1 MQYTIGD
8 VLTFIGL
15 IVGLL
20 ISIWASLVGF
30 ALVFPHKAEHA
41 KAHLQNS
48 PWASLILGA
57 AVFVLGA
64 IPAIVLL
71 NLHMPIFTLA
81 GWGLMLYLLGM
92 MVIGGS
98 GLALVMG
105 DRMQKIDYRCSTY
118 RGLWRS
124 AGLMVLASLVPVF
137 GWVLSM
143 VVWVASLGAGFQA
156 VFLSGRRR
164 TPVPI
169 PPMLAH
175 HPVSNGPGD
184 PPEFTV

>member
-20 ISIWASLVGF
+20 VSIWASLVGF

-41 KAHLQNS
+41 RTNLRSS
-48 PWASLILGA
+48 PWICLVLGA
-57 AVFVLGA
+57 ALLVLGA
-64 IPAIVLL
+64 FFSVILL
-71 NLHMPIFTLA
+71 NLHNPLTTLL
-81 GWGLMLYLLGM
+81 GWGLIIYMLAI

-105 DRMQKIDYRCSTY
+105 DRMQKMDRRCSEL
-118 RGLWRS
+118 RGLSRS
-124 AGLMVLASLVPVF
+124 AGLMVLCTLVPMF
-137 GWVLSM
+137 GWAMSVIIWMASM
-143 VVWVASLGAGFQA
+143 GAGFQA
-156 VFLSGRRR
+156 VFMNRRQAI
-164 TPVPI
+164 PI
-169 PPMLAH
+169 PPIHAT
-175 HPVSNGPGD
+175 SAAGPSD